1 MATTIV
7 KNTLKVTI
15 TEDIILNGT
24 QQGATNVLNLT
35 DIHEVSKR
43 IVTITTSE
51 VEIIAIG
58 SAITSGTFLETDV
71 RYIRITNL
79 DTAYYVLL
87 TFKNKDNNEFVVK
100 VDPGQSFIYN
110 GDLDGGVV
118 DTMDASAAAIGPPV
132 VMNDLVNITADAE
145 HVNGTDIEVFVA
157 CKKSS

>member
-15 TEDIILNGT
+15 TEDIILNGA

-51 VEIIAIG
+51 VEIIAIS

-100 VDPGQSFIYN
+100 VDP
-110 GDLDGGVV
+110 
-118 DTMDASAAAIGPPV
+118 
-132 VMNDLVNITADAE
+132 
-145 HVNGTDIEVFVA
+145 
-157 CKKSS
+157 

>member
-15 TEDIILNGT
+15 TEDIILNGA

-51 VEIIAIG
+51 VEIIAIS

-79 DTAYYVLL
+79 DTAYNVLL

-118 DTMDASAAAIGPPV
+118 DTMDASASAITV
-132 VMNDLVNITADAE
+132 SMNDLVNITADAE
-145 HVNGTDIEVFVA
+145 HANGTDIEVFVA